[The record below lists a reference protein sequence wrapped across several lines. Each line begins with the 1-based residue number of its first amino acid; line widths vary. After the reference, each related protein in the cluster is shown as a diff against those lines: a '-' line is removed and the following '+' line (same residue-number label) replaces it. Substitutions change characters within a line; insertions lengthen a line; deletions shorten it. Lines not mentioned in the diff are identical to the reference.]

1 LTEQSGATSGSSR
14 LSLRKRTL
22 FTLTLMLVVGL
33 LAFAISEW
41 YVRRTSKLGYVT
53 PQILKD
59 RSVQYVPSLFSRHV
73 LPQKELRAYGGE
85 GPNGSIFYYINEKGY
100 RGHNFEWN
108 KPAGKIRIIF
118 YGGSN
123 VFDIW
128 MPDDEDWPHQVERI
142 LNENGFPQ
150 VETINAGI
158 PGHASFDC
166 TGRLWSEGHMFQPDY
181 VVFCG
186 AWNDIKKHFRF
197 SEPLLRQMQPYAEDS
212 DPRLNYQGRLDRFLC
227 EHSQLFV
234 RVRQKYYDWKLKAD
248 LEGEVVQRDGTFDF
262 DLQEEAL
269 KQYELNVQLFVDCA
283 KDIGAVPVLMTEA
296 RLAVRA
302 STDDTSDAQPKG
314 RSGDE
319 TLLTAYERI
328 EQILRDV
335 ARDKNAVLVD
345 SSKELNGKPEF
356 FTDRVH
362 LTERGSRELATL
374 VTHAMGSLLKERSIS
389 AH

>member
-1 LTEQSGATSGSSR
+1 LTERSGASIETSR
-14 LSLRKRTL
+14 LSFKKKSL
-22 FTLTLMLVVGL
+22 FTLIIILVVGL
-33 LAFAISEW
+33 PALAIAEL
-41 YVRRTSKLGYVT
+41 YVRRTSKLGYIT

-73 LPQKELRAYGGE
+73 FPQKELRAYGGE
-85 GPNGSIFYYINEKGY
+85 GANGSIFYYINEKGY
-100 RGHNFEWN
+100 RGHNFELN
-108 KPAGKIRIIF
+108 KPAGKTRIMF

-128 MPDDEDWPHQVERI
+128 MGEDQDWPHKIESI
-142 LNENGFPQ
+142 LNASGHPE
-150 VETINAGI
+150 VEIINAGI

-166 TGRLWSEGHMFQPDY
+166 TGRLWSEGHVFRPDY

-197 SEPLLRQMQPYAEDS
+197 SEPLLRQVQPYVEDS

-234 RVRQKYYDWKLKAD
+234 RIRQRYYDWKLKAD
-248 LEGEVVQRDGTFDF
+248 LEGAVAQREGTFDF

-269 KQYELNVQLFVDCA
+269 KQYKLNVQLFVDCA
-283 KDIGAVPVLMTEA
+283 KDIGAVPVLMTEP
-296 RLAVRA
+296 RLIVRA
-302 STDDTSDAQPKG
+302 DDDVRDAQPKG

-328 EQILRDV
+328 EQILRDI
-335 ARDKNAVLVD
+335 ATSKSALLID
-345 SSKELNGKPEF
+345 SSKELNGKREF
-356 FTDRVH
+356 FADRVH
-362 LTERGSRELATL
+362 LTERGSSELATL
-374 VTHAMGSLLKERSIS
+374 VAHEMDGLLKERSMS